1 MGFRFSRRMRILP
14 GLNLNF
20 SGSGV
25 SLSAGVPGAR
35 VTFGPRGTYASA
47 GIPGTGLSYRQRIG
61 GGRSPGSAPLREE
74 DLNLTGDRTNDE
86 LVQKVLQQGTQ
97 NLTLTPGE
105 ARRYMADPRLK
116 FLDPQTGRRLSGTQL
131 EARIKAAELQEKIES
146 LQVQLQHE
154 AEAYRHFLDFW
165 LPLPAIPSVADWQ
178 NARAPRPLDPQPPP
192 PAAPDWPSGR
202 AQLLE
207 ELTERHASSGWES
220 HLPRF
225 VAKAG
230 AKKELAT
237 AWPERE
243 AQLQQDYELRW
254 QEYQQQL
261 AEETARWNEAEAARI
276 AWGDRLLA
284 GDLEE
289 VQHTVAEVVAGLK
302 FPFETRCEFFLDDAQ
317 TIYLHLDLPE
327 IEDVIPET
335 RKEILKSGETREA
348 RRERPERTAEYARL
362 VMGQCLYLAAE
373 VFSYLPLAQTVHVAA
388 YTQRPRLRESEPI
401 DTYVLDVAFARE
413 AVVEFTRQEQKLPA
427 FLARLGARFVVN
439 DDGGL
444 GRIEPPAWLKRGDLE
459 GAKS

>member
-1 MGFRFSRRMRILP
+1 MRILP

-192 PAAPDWPSGR
+192 PAAPDWPAGR

-261 AEETARWNEAEAARI
+261 
-276 AWGDRLLA
+276 G
-284 GDLEE
+284 
-289 VQHTVAEVVAGLK
+289 
-302 FPFETRCEFFLDDAQ
+302 
-317 TIYLHLDLPE
+317 
-327 IEDVIPET
+327 
-335 RKEILKSGETREA
+335 
-348 RRERPERTAEYARL
+348 
-362 VMGQCLYLAAE
+362 
-373 VFSYLPLAQTVHVAA
+373 
-388 YTQRPRLRESEPI
+388 
-401 DTYVLDVAFARE
+401 
-413 AVVEFTRQEQKLPA
+413 
-427 FLARLGARFVVN
+427 
-439 DDGGL
+439 
-444 GRIEPPAWLKRGDLE
+444 KR
-459 GAKS
+459 